1 MTPGPAVI
9 LSALAPVIS
18 HVPLVEFIAPA
29 PSVTHVT
36 PNEQFSPLSQEKVDV
51 VQIDFVHPAGSMTV
65 VEPSVSHVV
74 GSLLLLDEFATPVHQ
89 EQIASERFVHLPM
102 PQNLEQIVEGVIEIP
117 QERFPERTEKRLFD
131 FPIPPTGEDAV
142 VSSALRMSA
151 VAPLLLWRFLLHRSM
166 TESGGDRVRNA
177 CSSRKIC

>member
-51 VQIDFVHPAGSMTV
+51 VQIDFVHPAGSLTV

-102 PQNLEQIVEGVIEIP
+102 PQNLEQIVEGVMEIP

-142 VSSALRMSA
+142 ELGIADVGRGSTTAVEVS
-151 VAPLLLWRFLLHRSM
+151 APPVDEQSLEEIEYATPVPH
-166 TESGGDRVRNA
+166 
-177 CSSRKIC
+177 RKIC